1 MDKHLMSENELSNVV
16 IGHAIEVHSLLGPGL
31 LESAYKECLFYE
43 LTKDGFF
50 VEREK
55 AMPVVYKDITLNQGY
70 RMDLLVEKK
79 LVVEV
84 KTVEEFTDVHSA
96 QVLTYLR
103 LGNYRLGLLIN
114 FHVRMV
120 KNGIKRI
127 INS

>member
-43 LTKDGFF
+43 LTNDGFF

-55 AMPVVYKDITLNQGY
+55 AMPVVYKHITLNQGY
-70 RMDLLVEKK
+70 RIDLLVEKK
-79 LVVEV
+79 LVVEI
-84 KTVEEFTDVHSA
+84 KTVEAFTDVHSA

-114 FHVRMV
+114 FHVRRV
-120 KNGIKRI
+120 KDGIKRI
-127 INS
+127 IN

>member
-1 MDKHLMSENELSNVV
+1 MSENELSNVV

-43 LTKDGFF
+43 LTNDGFF

-70 RMDLLVEKK
+70 RIDLLVERK
-79 LVVEV
+79 LVVEI
-84 KTVEEFTDVHSA
+84 KTVEEFTDVHTA
-96 QVLTYLR
+96 QVLTYLK

-114 FHVRMV
+114 FHVRRV
-120 KNGIKRI
+120 KDGIKRI
-127 INS
+127 IN